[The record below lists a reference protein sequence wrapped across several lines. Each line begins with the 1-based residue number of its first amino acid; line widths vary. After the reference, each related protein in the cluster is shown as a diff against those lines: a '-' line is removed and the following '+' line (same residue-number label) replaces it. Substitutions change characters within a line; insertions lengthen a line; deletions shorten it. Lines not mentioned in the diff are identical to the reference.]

1 MAIKIGSDTLV
12 TAYRGTDQ
20 LSKIY
25 RGSTQIWPTAP
36 TGKSW
41 TIDTWVLKGNGF
53 YKDILPITTW
63 TIDQGTGFTQK
74 LY

>member
-25 RGSTQIWPTAP
+25 RGSLLLWPTAP
-36 TGKSW
+36 TSLGY
-41 TIDTWVLKGNGF
+41 VVNGINYNINKTAPSNSYIVDGINYIF
-53 YKDILPITTW
+53 K
-63 TIDQGTGFTQK
+63 
-74 LY
+74 

>member
-25 RGSTQIWPTAP
+25 RGSTQIWPT
-36 TGKSW
+36 TS
-41 TIDTWVLKGNGF
+41 VQ
-53 YKDILPITTW
+53 TTW
-63 TIDQGTGFTQK
+63 LTSGLNNILNESSAGQNVYSTSGLNIK
-74 LY
+74 LK